1 MFQKCNTKTDYQ
13 LLTSLDI
20 DEEVGA
26 DNAGHC
32 VPKECLKQPP
42 RSW

>member
-1 MFQKCNTKTDYQ
+1 
-13 LLTSLDI
+13 LDI

-32 VPKECLKQPP
+32 VPKECRKQPP